1 MSDKNLEKA
10 YALLEKKRLANV
22 AKNAEEG
29 RTMNIKGTPLNPPKN
44 RAPTLSEAMDSLR
57 QEGKLTNLEDTLKT
71 TPTDTI
77 GIKPEIR
84 NKSKFFNLDNKMGGG
99 DLVDDAAKIVN
110 EESGILKNSKGMS
123 RGILPM
129 LGLGA
134 TALTAMGIL
143 NKANAGEIKE
153 AAVDTADLATDYVPV
168 VNQLKMALR
177 SEGLGKGNDDVTG
190 LEPFVQ
196 EGVDQTPRNER
207 ATYEELKRVSQE
219 GIKGKFPKLLNKFDK

>member
-29 RTMNIKGTPLNPPKN
+29 RTFNIKGTPLNEPKQ
-44 RAPTLSEAMDSLR
+44 RAGSLSDAMDNLR

-84 NKSKFFNLDNKMGGG
+84 NKSKFFNLDNRIAGT
-99 DLVDDAAKIVN
+99 DLVDDAAKVVN
-110 EESGILKNSKGMS
+110 EEAGILKNAKGMS
-123 RGILPM
+123 RGVLPM

-134 TALTAMGIL
+134 TALAAMGIF
-143 NKANAGEIKE
+143 NKANAGELKE

-177 SEGLGKGNDDVTG
+177 SEGLGKGSDDITG

-196 EGVDQTPRNER
+196 KDVDQTPRNTR
-207 ATYEELKRVSQE
+207 ATYEELKRVSRE
-219 GIKGKFPKLLNKFDK
+219 GIQGRFPKLLNKFDK